1 MNLEVPDSSL
11 SCGLGGREG
20 WKNTKRRA
28 CGGALVEGES
38 LVLNSGSVLGLNP
51 TKAFG
56 FSVEGGLP

>member
-11 SCGLGGREG
+11 SCGPGGREG

-38 LVLNSGSVLGLNP
+38 FVLNSGSVL
-51 TKAFG
+51 
-56 FSVEGGLP
+56 